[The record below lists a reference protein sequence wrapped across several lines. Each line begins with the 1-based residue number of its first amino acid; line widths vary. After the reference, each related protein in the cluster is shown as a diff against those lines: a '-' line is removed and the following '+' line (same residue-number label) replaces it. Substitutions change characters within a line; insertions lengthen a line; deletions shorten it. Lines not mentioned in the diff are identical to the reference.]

1 MREREQN
8 SWFHYTVIE
17 MAQEG
22 VQSTGL
28 SHHYISKLGK
38 GTDRETAFKKRKKEE
53 ERSFQIELKSQ
64 QGVRSPISLWQN
76 PEKQSNWKYLSLKH
90 SERTINCTKVSK
102 CSKKHT

>member
-1 MREREQN
+1 
-8 SWFHYTVIE
+8 

-64 QGVRSPISLWQN
+64 QGVRSPTSL
-76 PEKQSNWKYLSLKH
+76 
-90 SERTINCTKVSK
+90 
-102 CSKKHT
+102 